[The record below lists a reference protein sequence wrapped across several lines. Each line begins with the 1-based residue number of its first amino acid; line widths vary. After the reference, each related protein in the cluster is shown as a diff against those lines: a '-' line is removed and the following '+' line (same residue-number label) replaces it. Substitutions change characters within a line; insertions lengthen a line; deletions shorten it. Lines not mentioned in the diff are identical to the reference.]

1 VTEQPSQERP
11 SRTSPVAQAMAGLT
25 MVAMLA
31 AGVLV
36 LGRLAGSDLVAMALV
51 GGWFA
56 SALLAGVA
64 VARPRRALRLPLLG
78 GWLLAAAAAA
88 VVLGLP
94 MLTDRQ
100 VDEQVATGL
109 PPGQARNGPE
119 GGHDQQGTGGRQAA
133 AANLEQARG
142 RFVRLAHP
150 GSGNAALV
158 RLADGSRRLTLT
170 DFATDRGPDLRVY
183 LTTTDPARGGDI
195 GGFVDLGALK
205 GNRGDQQYV
214 LPDDL
219 DSTRYSTVVIWCR
232 AFAVGFTSA
241 ALQPT

>member
-1 VTEQPSQERP
+1 VSEQLSEERP
-11 SRTSPVAQAMAGLT
+11 SRPSPVAQAMAGLT

-31 AGVLV
+31 AGVFV

-56 SALLAGVA
+56 SALLAVVA
-64 VARPRRALRLPLLG
+64 VARRRRALRLPLLG

-100 VDEQVATGL
+100 VDEQVVTGI
-109 PPGQARNGPE
+109 PAGSAADDHRGDPA
-119 GGHDQQGTGGRQAA
+119 QQGAGEQQPAA
-133 AANLEQARG
+133 GNQEQARG
-142 RFVRLAHP
+142 RFVNLAHP

-183 LTTTDPARGGDI
+183 LATEDPAQGGEI
-195 GGFVDLGALK
+195 GEFVDLGALK
-205 GNRGDQQYV
+205 GNRGDQQYL

-219 DSTRYSTVVIWCR
+219 DTTRYSTVVIWCR

-241 ALQPT
+241 ALQPA